1 MSAPEFE
8 DYYYGLPGRPK
19 LLARSNTSPWTLPQI
34 NGKAVRKSSWPIGRH
49 PIENKLEEGLRS
61 DIMDIL
67 STMNPKKWISV
78 DCLRLGYNRE
88 MVSKNPVVILI
99 TVEEDQVS
107 PDEARRIVGLI
118 HQQCTL

>member
-1 MSAPEFE
+1 
-8 DYYYGLPGRPK
+8 
-19 LLARSNTSPWTLPQI
+19 
-34 NGKAVRKSSWPIGRH
+34 
-49 PIENKLEEGLRS
+49 
-61 DIMDIL
+61 MDIL
-67 STMNPKKWISV
+67 STINPKNWISV

-88 MVSKNPVVILI
+88 MVSKHPVVILI